1 MNLATKA
8 DLAAIST
15 KEIITLNEAAQY
27 LGMSKSYLYK
37 LTSNGAIPHY
47 KPFGKMV
54 YFNRPELEQWLQ
66 RNRIVIE
73 SKPITQ
79 TQPKFKHHESRY

>member
-1 MNLATKA
+1 MTEIDIN
-8 DLAAIST
+8 I
-15 KEIITLNEAAQY
+15 KELWTIEEAAQY

-37 LTSNGAIPHY
+37 LTSKGAIPHY

-66 RNRIVIE
+66 RNRIVPKN
-73 SKPITQ
+73 KP
-79 TQPKFKHHESRY
+79 KKS